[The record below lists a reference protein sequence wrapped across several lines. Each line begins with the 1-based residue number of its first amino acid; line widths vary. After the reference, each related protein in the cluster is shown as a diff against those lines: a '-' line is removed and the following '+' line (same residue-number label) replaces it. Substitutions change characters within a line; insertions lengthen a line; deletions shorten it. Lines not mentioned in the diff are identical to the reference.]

1 MRPMSQL
8 IRKLA
13 PLCAVLFPVS
23 LLARRYLGS
32 PGGTWGQTALL
43 VEGAASLATLS
54 PQP

>member
-1 MRPMSQL
+1 MRPVPRL
-8 IRKLA
+8 ISKLA
-13 PLCAVLFPVS
+13 PLRAVLFPVS
-23 LLARRYLGS
+23 LLARRYVGS